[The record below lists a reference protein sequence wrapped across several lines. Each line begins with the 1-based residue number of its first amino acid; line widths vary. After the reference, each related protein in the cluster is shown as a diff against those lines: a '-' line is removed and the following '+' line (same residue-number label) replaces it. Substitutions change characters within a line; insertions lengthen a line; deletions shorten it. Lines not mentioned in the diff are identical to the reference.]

1 MCSIRRT
8 PASVVLARRA
18 GHDERVI
25 VGSLLHLP
33 ADDWSA
39 IASWL
44 TAATALTA
52 GGVAYFQLGEARR
65 LRREQAQPY
74 VVVYLEDTPGGK
86 NLVDLVVENFGAT
99 AAYNVIV
106 TIAPT
111 PERSN
116 FEGEY
121 REVKVPDFPVLV
133 PRQRWRNLWDAG
145 PSRADSGLPDRHT
158 ARVTAKDSQ
167 GKQLAT
173 LEYVL
178 DWSTRRD
185 RMSMTTYGE
194 DDVAK
199 ALIEISEAVQRWGEG
214 HAARGLAVTV
224 RNGDAKD
231 DRAREQPDDIR
242 KKGRLLKPAPSGDAE
257 TTD

>member
-1 MCSIRRT
+1 ME
-8 PASVVLARRA
+8 AEAWK
-18 GHDERVI
+18 GHDGTVI

-39 IASWL
+39 IASWV

-52 GGVAYFQLGEARR
+52 GAVAFFQLGEARR

-86 NLVDLVVENFGAT
+86 KMVDLVVENFGAT
-99 AAYNVIV
+99 AAYDVQV
-106 TIAPT
+106 SIAPT

-133 PRQRWRNLWDAG
+133 PKQRWRNLWDTG

-158 ARVTAKDSQ
+158 ARVEAKDSQ
-167 GKQLAT
+167 GKQLPT
-173 LEYVL
+173 LEYIL

-185 RMSMTTYGE
+185 RLSMTTYGE
-194 DDVAK
+194 HDIAK
-199 ALIEISEAVQRWGEG
+199 ALIEISKAIRRWSEG
-214 HAARGLAVTV
+214 SAARGLAVTV
-224 RNGDAKD
+224 RDGDAKD
-231 DRAREQPDDIR
+231 DRTRAQLDEIRESGGPHTPPTGDAD
-242 KKGRLLKPAPSGDAE
+242 APSTSASD
-257 TTD
+257 